1 MHLGVYQEPVHTDGV
16 GFDTYGPFA
25 RYLNGLARHFEQV
38 TVFAPTTAEDTYFS
52 GHRLSA
58 DNLTVVPLPFFMT
71 HAQAYRHALS
81 LWRAFRRHAR
91 GLDAVIARGTAPL
104 AYLLY
109 LLTPKAAPFVY
120 HFASD
125 PFEIIRTSPKYRG
138 PKGWFARAAYGVEFA
153 IQKRIL
159 RRNFAF
165 ASGQAVRERIRQ
177 ITPNVQGVVTSALVE
192 EDYFA
197 RDDTCRDGPIR
208 LLYVGYLRPEK
219 RVDDLL
225 RAAGILCDRGV
236 EVRVDIA
243 GEGEIRGGLE
253 KLAEELGLSGR
264 VWFHGYVRMGPPL
277 NALFNSADIFVLP
290 SISEGSPKVVL
301 EAMAHSLPV
310 AATAVGNVP
319 EMLAEGTR
327 GVLVPPLAPEKL
339 ADGINRLIDDGPF
352 RRECIRGG
360 YAFARRHSVDAF
372 VSTVA
377 ERIKSLLAQRREG
390 GER

>member
-1 MHLGVYQEPVHTDGV
+1 MHLGVYQEPVHTDGA
-16 GFDTYGPFA
+16 GYDTYGPFA
-25 RYLNGLARHFEQV
+25 RYLNGLARHFDQV

-52 GHRLSA
+52 GHPLLA
-58 DNLTVVPLPFFMT
+58 GNLTVVPLPFFMT
-71 HAQAYRHALS
+71 HAQAYRKAFRI
-81 LWRAFRRHAR
+81 WRAFRRHAR

-109 LLTPKAAPFVY
+109 LLTPKRCPFLY

-138 PKGWFARAAYGVEFA
+138 PKGWFARAAYGLEFA
-153 IQKRIL
+153 IQKYIV

-165 ASGQAVRERIRQ
+165 ASGQAVCERIRR
-177 ITPNVQGVVTSALVE
+177 ITPNVEGVVTSALAE
-192 EDYFA
+192 EDYFG
-197 RDDTCRDGPIR
+197 REDTCRDGPIR

-225 RAAGILCDRGV
+225 RAAGLLRDRGV
-236 EVRVDIA
+236 QVRVDVA
-243 GEGEIRGGLE
+243 GEGAIRSDLQ
-253 KLAEELGLSGR
+253 KLGDELGLSGQ

-277 NALFNSADIFVLP
+277 NALFNAADIFVLP

-310 AATAVGNVP
+310 VATAVGNVP
-319 EMLAEGTR
+319 EMLEEGSR

-339 ADGINRLIDDGPF
+339 AEGIARLVDDGPF

-360 YAFARRHSVDAF
+360 YTFARQHSVDEF
-372 VSTVA
+372 VRTVA
-377 ERIKSLLAQRREG
+377 ERVKALVAQRRQGREP
-390 GER
+390 